1 MNSPSIQR
9 DIAKVVDLQTSK
21 AIIDDL
27 GDETNFI
34 FLLMNPR
41 IYLIKIKW
49 LLFYVMLTNMK
60 V

>member
-9 DIAKVVDLQTSK
+9 DIAKVVDLETSK
-21 AIIDDL
+21 AIINDL
-27 GDETNFI
+27 GDEKNFI

-49 LLFYVMLTNMK
+49 LLFHVMLTNMK

>member
-1 MNSPSIQR
+1 MNSTSIQR

-27 GDETNFI
+27 GDEKKFI